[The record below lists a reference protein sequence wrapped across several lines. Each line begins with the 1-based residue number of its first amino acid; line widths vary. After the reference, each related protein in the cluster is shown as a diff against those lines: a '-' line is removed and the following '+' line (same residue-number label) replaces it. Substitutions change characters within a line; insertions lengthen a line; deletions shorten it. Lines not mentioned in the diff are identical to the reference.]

1 MADRKE
7 NELTKAN
14 NFDYVRALDS
24 NGNSIQISKSDLVSV
39 LEGLLPIVSETKNG
53 FIRKGNL
60 STYIVDNANLLRA
73 NVSSD
78 NILVFTKQCI
88 CVLIFF
94 SHSNRIAQ
102 KIVGN
107 LDISVYYDNEN
118 HYIYIQGIQTDSEVS
133 LFYTSQKVNKEIKIA
148 QADVS
153 SLIKLL

>member
-1 MADRKE
+1 MLFLYE
-7 NELTKAN
+7 
-14 NFDYVRALDS
+14 
-24 NGNSIQISKSDLVSV
+24 

-73 NVSSD
+73 DVSSD
-78 NILVFTKQCI
+78 HILVFTKQCF

-94 SHSNRIAQ
+94 SYSNRIAQ

-118 HYIYIQGIQTDSEVS
+118 HYIYIQGIQTGSEVS

-153 SLIKLL
+153 SFTKLL

>member
-1 MADRKE
+1 MY
-7 NELTKAN
+7 N
-14 NFDYVRALDS
+14 NRILHI
-24 NGNSIQISKSDLVSV
+24 GNIHKL

-60 STYIVDNANLLRA
+60 STYIVNNANLLRA
-73 NVSSD
+73 DVSSD

-94 SHSNRIAQ
+94 SYSNRIAQ

-133 LFYTSQKVNKEIKIA
+133 LFYTSQKFDKDIKIT
-148 QADVS
+148 QANVS

>member
-7 NELTKAN
+7 NELKKEN
-14 NFDYVRALDS
+14 NFEYVRALDS

-39 LEGLLPIVSETKNG
+39 LEGLMPIVSETKNG

-73 NVSSD
+73 DVSSD
-78 NILVFTKQCI
+78 NILVFTKKCI

-94 SHSNRIAQ
+94 SYSNRIAQ
-102 KIVGN
+102 KIVGD

-118 HYIYIQGIQTDSEVS
+118 HYIYIQGIQTGSEVS
-133 LFYTSQKVNKEIKIA
+133 LFYTSQKVNKDIKIT
-148 QADVS
+148 QANVS

>member
-1 MADRKE
+1 M
-7 NELTKAN
+7 
-14 NFDYVRALDS
+14 
-24 NGNSIQISKSDLVSV
+24 
-39 LEGLLPIVSETKNG
+39 PIVSETKNG

-73 NVSSD
+73 DVSSD

-94 SHSNRIAQ
+94 SYSNRIAQ

-118 HYIYIQGIQTDSEVS
+118 HYIYIQGIQTGSEVS
-133 LFYTSQKVNKEIKIA
+133 LFYTSQKFDKDIKIT

-153 SLIKLL
+153 SLTKLL